1 MVRLIRRLCI
11 VALIQIMLFLDH
23 HTVGISIIV
32 GIIVFSI
39 VEGLGFGRNLCHMC

>member
-39 VEGLGFGRNLCHMC
+39 VGGLGFGRNLCHMC